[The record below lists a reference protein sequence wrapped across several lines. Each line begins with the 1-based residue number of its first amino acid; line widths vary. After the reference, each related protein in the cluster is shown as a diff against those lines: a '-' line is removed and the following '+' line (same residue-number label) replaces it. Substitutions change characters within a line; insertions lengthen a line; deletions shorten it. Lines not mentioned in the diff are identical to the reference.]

1 MEYLIDSY
9 VSSDEED
16 SPVNSRK
23 KGGMKNKKSD
33 SFMEE
38 FKHKAEITADEFWRI
53 WNKFDEDGTGYLE
66 GDEIKSFFK
75 ELITAGNDRAISEEA
90 LNEMIRT
97 YMDAYDVDGD
107 GRISIS
113 ELGEILPVEE
123 NFLLLFQ
130 HEQELN
136 SVQFME
142 IWREHDKD
150 RNGFIDSNE
159 LKSFLHSVL
168 KKKSAQV
175 SKERLEE
182 YAQTILQ
189 MFDSNNDGKL
199 GLQEMARLLPVQ
211 ENFLVQFQNKPNLTK
226 EEFNTVFN
234 HYDTDGNGVIQG
246 DELAGFL
253 KDLMEHENQDVAAS
267 ELEEYRRVLLRICDL
282 NRDGKLQKAELS
294 MVLCMEMGKS
304 MEDK

>member
-1 MEYLIDSY
+1 MNRLWKRKRKTDSK
-9 VSSDEED
+9 S
-16 SPVNSRK
+16 
-23 KGGMKNKKSD
+23 KSD
-33 SFMEE
+33 KNGNGPSDYLLLTCHE
-38 FKHKAEITADEFWRI
+38 FSLI
-53 WNKFDEDGTGYLE
+53 WQQFDRDRTGYLE

-75 ELITAGNDRAISEEA
+75 ELITSGNDRAISQEA

-107 GRISIS
+107 GKISIS

-123 NFLLLFQ
+123 SFLLIFQ
-130 HEQELN
+130 HEQELT

-150 RNGFIDSNE
+150 RNGFIDSHE
-159 LKSFLHSVL
+159 LKSFLHSLL
-168 KKKSAQV
+168 KKKSAHV
-175 SKERLEE
+175 PKDRLEE

-189 MFDSNNDGKL
+189 MFDRNNDGRL

-211 ENFLVQFQNKPNLTK
+211 ENFLLQFGSKPNLTK
-226 EEFNTVFN
+226 DEFNAVFD

-246 DELAGFL
+246 DELTGFL
-253 KDLMEHENQDVAAS
+253 KDLMEHENQDIAAK
-267 ELEEYRRVLLRICDL
+267 ELEEYRRVLLRICDM
-282 NRDGKLQKAELS
+282 NKDGKLQKAELS

-304 MEDK
+304 LEEK

>member
-1 MEYLIDSY
+1 MEYLVENYDS
-9 VSSDEED
+9 SEEE
-16 SPVNSRK
+16 SPVPTRR
-23 KGGMKNKKSD
+23 KGGMKGKKSE

-38 FKHKAEITADEFWRI
+38 YKSKSELTSADFWRI
-53 WNKFDEDGTGYLE
+53 WNKFDADGTGYLE
-66 GDEIKSFFK
+66 GEEIKSFFK
-75 ELITAGNDRAISEEA
+75 ELITSGNDRAISQEA
-90 LNEMIRT
+90 LNEMIKT

-107 GRISIS
+107 GKISIS

-130 HEQELN
+130 HEQELT

-168 KKKSAQV
+168 KKKSAHV
-175 SKERLEE
+175 PKENLED
-182 YAQTILQ
+182 YAKTILQ
-189 MFDSNNDGKL
+189 MFDRNNDGKL

-211 ENFLVQFQNKPNLTK
+211 ENFLLQFESKPNLTK
-226 EEFNTVFN
+226 EEFNAVFD
-234 HYDTDGNGVIQG
+234 HYDRDGNGVIQG
-246 DELAGFL
+246 DELTGFL
-253 KDLMEHENQDVAAS
+253 KDLMEHENQEDIAAK
-267 ELEEYRRVLLRICDL
+267 ELEEYKRVLLRICDL
-282 NRDGKLQKAELS
+282 NKDGKLQKAELS
-294 MVLCMEMGKS
+294 MVLCMEMGKG

>member
-1 MEYLIDSY
+1 MNRIW
-9 VSSDEED
+9 
-16 SPVNSRK
+16 RK
-23 KGGMKNKKSD
+23 KSGKSRRKW
-33 SFMEE
+33 SS
-38 FKHKAEITADEFWRI
+38 ADETSSCGYLQLTCHEFSLVWQQ
-53 WNKFDEDGTGYLE
+53 FDRDRTGYLE